1 MLISVS
7 PQVLDAMRAAGLN
20 PVRVG
25 PVEGLE
31 DEYYERYRG
40 RGNTEEWARSTV
52 GVFRFLKD
60 WTDED
65 IRLGAG
71 EYLSDILEL

>member
-25 PVEGLE
+25 PTEGLE
-31 DEYYERYRG
+31 DEYYDRYVG

-65 IRLGAG
+65 VRLDAG